1 MCIIK
6 SSEKNMAVG
15 MVCGKGGRRRR
26 TEKLGSARANR
37 HTRFFCKANEK
48 TSVRSFVSLF
58 GHNSPDTQQNT
69 AFLSKFQTRH

>member
-6 SSEKNMAVG
+6 SSEKNMAVA

-48 TSVRSFVSLF
+48 LQRPFVRFFVWAQFPRYTEKHS
-58 GHNSPDTQQNT
+58 SP
-69 AFLSKFQTRH
+69 LQTRH